1 MQLTRIK
8 ARPLRHLCL
17 THAKVRCGKKTR
29 RELTE
34 GRSAPVIF
42 YILTTGTLDLLL
54 PKKRLVFSGFTQTK
68 GTGIHYKRGLS
79 DRRIDIKYG
88 VFSTPSFK
96 YLFLRFIL
104 KRYLSLQSSPE

>member
-1 MQLTRIK
+1 M
-8 ARPLRHLCL
+8 
-17 THAKVRCGKKTR
+17 
-29 RELTE
+29 
-34 GRSAPVIF
+34 
-42 YILTTGTLDLLL
+42 

-96 YLFLRFIL
+96 VLISAL
-104 KRYLSLQSSPE
+104 LQS

>member
-1 MQLTRIK
+1 
-8 ARPLRHLCL
+8 
-17 THAKVRCGKKTR
+17 AKVRFIQQ
-29 RELTE
+29 
-34 GRSAPVIF
+34 SP
-42 YILTTGTLDLLL
+42 LDLLL

-96 YLFLRFIL
+96 VLISLRFIFKSATCPCNPL
-104 KRYLSLQSSPE
+104 LNKHLFMLSLFG

>member
-1 MQLTRIK
+1 KVAQL
-8 ARPLRHLCL
+8 
-17 THAKVRCGKKTR
+17 
-29 RELTE
+29 
-34 GRSAPVIF
+34 PVIF

-96 YLFLRFIL
+96 VLISLRFIFKSATCPCNPL
-104 KRYLSLQSSPE
+104 LNKHLFMLSLFG